1 MTPRSEMHQASF
13 VFGSDGLINS
23 TGGWNSGVA
32 FLFGLLSVQ
41 WTVSTSSLDARM
53 AVSPSDIPD
62 DGRTFVHMTMQHLN
76 INFVQGYDATAHIS

>member
-23 TGGWNSGVA
+23 TGGWNTGVA

-41 WTVSTSSLDARM
+41 WTVSTSLLDARM
-53 AVSPSDIPD
+53 AV
-62 DGRTFVHMTMQHLN
+62 
-76 INFVQGYDATAHIS
+76 